1 MEAATCPVQRPVWS
15 LCDHVPTHFTFLWC
29 EVLGAHAQLWDF
41 GHLLWGTST
50 KTRTHLE
57 VQTEMYPKKTFQPA
71 GKFSPSY
78 P

>member
-1 MEAATCPVQRPVWS
+1 MPCAEARLVSVRPCAHPLHFPVVWGPRGS
-15 LCDHVPTHFTFLWC
+15 CAALGLWPP
-29 EVLGAHAQLWDF
+29 A
-41 GHLLWGTST
+41 WGTST